1 MLTTSYVL
9 CTKSQTHRS
18 GLRWN
23 MLLCA
28 ITNSYIYGNESYH
41 KPEQIKRYDVSIF
54 PFLINVSGKQYIPQ
68 ISGCYLRH
76 NRPRNIPCKKKVYTI
91 IVIMIILNIFFL
103 SMYTKNMI
111 INENLLNFFSSIINL
126 LSGFWKKSKIWI

>member
-41 KPEQIKRYDVSIF
+41 KPEQIKKYDVSIC

-68 ISGCYLRH
+68 ISGCYLKH
-76 NRPRNIPCKKKVYTI
+76 NRPRNIPCKKKGLHNYCNND
-91 IVIMIILNIFFL
+91 NIEYLFP
-103 SMYTKNMI
+103 
-111 INENLLNFFSSIINL
+111 EHVH
-126 LSGFWKKSKIWI
+126 KKYDN